1 MPPGPAGLLQN
12 TPDRHVKEES
22 RLEMLAKLQD
32 IRKNIARILVG
43 RKDTIDLLMI
53 ALLCQGHVL
62 IEDVP
67 GVGKTTLAQAFARS
81 LDLSF
86 RRIQFTPDV
95 LPSDITGYN
104 LYQFDQQE
112 MVFRPGAIMSQ
123 IILAD
128 EINRS
133 SPKTQSSL
141 LEVMEERQVTVD
153 GVTRPV
159 PQPFM
164 VLATQN
170 PIEFAG
176 TFPLPE
182 AQLDRFLIRLR
193 IGYPSHQEELSI
205 LQRHLDPPRWQD
217 LEPVL
222 SPSELLELQEQSAQ
236 VKVAGPVIEYIA
248 RIAEKTRSHE
258 SIALGISPRG
268 SIALMRAAR
277 AKAVLAGRDFVLPDD
292 VQQLVLPVLLHR
304 IVLRPEAALSSQA
317 AERLLQDMVRVMPVP
332 AVT

>member
-1 MPPGPAGLLQN
+1 MDIQQLL
-12 TPDRHVKEES
+12 H
-22 RLEMLAKLQD
+22 D
-32 IRKNIARILVG
+32 IRENIG
-43 RKDTIDLLMI
+43 RVLIGKKETVDLLLV
-53 ALLCQGHVL
+53 ALLSRGHVL
-62 IEDVP
+62 VEDVP

-86 RRIQFTPDV
+86 QRIQFTPDV

-104 LYQFDQQE
+104 
-112 MVFRPGAIMSQ
+112 VFQMKSGDMAFHPGAVMSQ

-141 LEVMEERQVTVD
+141 LEAMEERQVTVD
-153 GVTRPV
+153 GITYPL

-170 PIEFAG
+170 PIEYTG

-182 AQLDRFLIRLR
+182 AQLDRFLMRVTM
-193 IGYPSHQEELSI
+193 GYPTHSEELAI
-205 LQRHLDPPRWQD
+205 LSRHLDPPAVTDLKPVADRQAVQD
-217 LEPVL
+217 L
-222 SPSELLELQEQSAQ
+222 QAAAAQ
-236 VKVAGPVIEYIA
+236 IHVSGAVMEYITQL
-248 RIAEKTRSHE
+248 AEKTRHHE

-277 AKAVLAGRDFVLPDD
+277 ALACLKGRNFVLPDD
-292 VQQLVLPVLLHR
+292 VQQLVHPVLLHR
-304 IVLRPEAALSSQA
+304 LVLRPEAALHARSTIILMNEIIRS
-317 AERLLQDMVRVMPVP
+317 VPVP
-332 AVT
+332 AVL